1 MEAETILAY
10 PGCTYSGTLNPK
22 YDLPFVYMKFLTC
35 YTGKWSKPWLSREEL
50 VDLFMPVWEGGTGCL
65 LEVPCMD
72 KSMDRRSAKG
82 AFAQSF
88 YWGKFVGRFTWSFEV
103 QGRLLGSYSQSR
115 ELHGHSL
122 YNTNLNNK
130 YSMRCAGSESPFKLP
145 KYVFCSV
152 LHSFV
157 LNDPTDGHTSSKSS
171 GRIDFDFRAGIFFSD
186 IQSTFILAF
195 FHLLTQLYLL
205 GPRNLCSSTLQTT
218 T

>member
-1 MEAETILAY
+1 MLY
-10 PGCTYSGTLNPK
+10 WW
-22 YDLPFVYMKFLTC
+22 MKQTSAQQRGIGWFL
-35 YTGKWSKPWLSREEL
+35 LL
-50 VDLFMPVWEGGTGCL
+50 MPVWEGGTGCL

-72 KSMDRRSAKG
+72 KSMDRRSVKW

-122 YNTNLNNK
+122 YDTNLNNK
-130 YSMRCAGSESPFKLP
+130 SSMRCAGSEPPFKLL

-152 LHSFV
+152 LQSFV

-171 GRIDFDFRAGIFFSD
+171 GRIDFDFRAGIFFLIFNLHLFWLSS
-186 IQSTFILAF
+186 IFWLSYTFLDQEISAAP
-195 FHLLTQLYLL
+195 HYRP
-205 GPRNLCSSTLQTT
+205 PRSFL
-218 T
+218 